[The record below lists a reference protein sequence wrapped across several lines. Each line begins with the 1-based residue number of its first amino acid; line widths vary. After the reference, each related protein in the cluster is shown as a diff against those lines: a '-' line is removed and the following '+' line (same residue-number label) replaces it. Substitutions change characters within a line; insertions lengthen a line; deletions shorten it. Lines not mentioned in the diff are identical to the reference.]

1 MSFADFDQDGLGVRT
16 TGREK
21 GVVLRYDA
29 LGRYAQ
35 LAAEG
40 RFTIPIAQ
48 TFALEDWRRA
58 LDLSL
63 NKRAHGKLVLLL
75 DRA

>member
-1 MSFADFDQDGLGVRT
+1 MSFADFDQEGLGVRT

-21 GVVLRYDA
+21 GLVARYDV

-40 RFTIPIAQ
+40 RFKIPIAQ
-48 TFALEDWRRA
+48 TFALDDWREAFERSA
-58 LDLSL
+58 
-63 NKRAHGKLVLLL
+63 NRRAHGKLVLLI
-75 DRA
+75 